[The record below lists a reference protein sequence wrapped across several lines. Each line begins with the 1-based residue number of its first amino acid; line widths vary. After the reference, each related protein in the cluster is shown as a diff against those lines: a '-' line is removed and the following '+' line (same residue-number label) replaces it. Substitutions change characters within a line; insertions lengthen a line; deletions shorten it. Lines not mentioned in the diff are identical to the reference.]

1 MSQSTDEQITQ
12 LLSTLKKSIQSRS
25 KKVEDSDSELEYEV
39 NDVTEVEDI
48 RPGNSACGRRRDDKG
63 AQLPIVKQK
72 KNIPEEPVGTVSHQ
86 KFCIRCGSADNL
98 FRNNKYKTCVVC
110 CSKTNRPPQSD
121 KQREAFQRCKA
132 KRLENVQ
139 QRKNA
144 LKEFEEKIK
153 DEMDSKIVKKA
164 IAVKKRS
171 IIREAQLDE
180 ISDDDTPLEEVM
192 EVAKKTETKKRA
204 PRKVKNPE
212 QPNSAWG
219 RSNEE
224 KIEKKEIEPQELQQ
238 QYYIPQIS
246 FA

>member
-48 RPGNSACGRRRDDKG
+48 RPVTKN
-63 AQLPIVKQK
+63 VKQK

-204 PRKVKNPE
+204 PRKVKDVE
-212 QPNSAWG
+212 Q
-219 RSNEE
+219 

>member
-1 MSQSTDEQITQ
+1 MNSSTDEQITQ

-39 NDVTEVEDI
+39 NDVVEVED
-48 RPGNSACGRRRDDKG
+48 D
-63 AQLPIVKQK
+63 LPVNKNVKQK
-72 KNIPEEPVGTVSHQ
+72 KSVPEEPVGSVSHQ

-110 CSKTNRPPQSD
+110 CNSKKRPPQSD
-121 KQREAFQRCKA
+121 KQREAFQKCKA

-144 LKEFEEKIK
+144 LKEFEQKVK
-153 DEMDSKIVKKA
+153 GEMDTKIVRKA
-164 IAVKKRS
+164 INIKKKS

-180 ISDDDTPLEEVM
+180 VSEDETPLEEV
-192 EVAKKTETKKRA
+192 VKIAKKTEAKKQRA
-204 PRKVKNPE
+204 PRKVKDVEQIVREDPE
-212 QPNSAWG
+212 V
-219 RSNEE
+219 
-224 KIEKKEIEPQELQQ
+224 EPQE
-238 QYYIPQIS
+238 QYYYAPSFS

>member
-48 RPGNSACGRRRDDKG
+48 RPVTKN
-63 AQLPIVKQK
+63 VKQK

-224 KIEKKEIEPQELQQ
+224 KKEIEPQELQQ